1 MEGQFEKLEIIGYPF
16 QFVPYPVFAKVS
28 EIEDG
33 LEDFDSRYNPNEIT
47 KSQLQNIPS
56 ISNFISSSDHLRIIE
71 YTLEYRLC
79 VKQGCILCAKI
90 VSGVRTPDISTK
102 GKNIRGKL
110 LQWMEL
116 LVVDPLD
123 KAHLLLIDETRAYIN
138 KITPSL
144 EELMSNLPSVK
155 EDKITNKVLQRES
168 TRTSN

>member
-1 MEGQFEKLEIIGYPF
+1 MKSPSHSCRIFH
-16 QFVPYPVFAKVS
+16 PYPTSYQVLTIYVS
-28 EIEDG
+28 
-33 LEDFDSRYNPNEIT
+33 S
-47 KSQLQNIPS
+47 K
-56 ISNFISSSDHLRIIE
+56 

-90 VSGVRTPDISTK
+90 GSGVRTPDISTK
-102 GKNIRGKL
+102 GKNIRGEL

-123 KAHLLLIDETRAYIN
+123 KAHLSLIDETRAYID

-155 EDKITNKVLQRES
+155 EDKITNKSLAKG
-168 TRTSN
+168 NYKDK